1 MGEKESRALK
11 DEMVPVLKTTDPA
24 FLPVAK
30 SVLEAAGIP
39 HVVQGEAGVGLF
51 PLGPAGEKVTN
62 RMTGASI
69 LVPRS
74 RYEEAKALLET
85 PSEAEE
91 PPGS

>member
-1 MGEKESRALK
+1 MD

-24 FLPVAK
+24 LLPVAK
-30 SVLEAAGIP
+30 SVLEAAGVP

-51 PLGPAGEKVTN
+51 PMGPAGEKVTN
-62 RMTGASI
+62 RVTGAII

-85 PSEAEE
+85 PPEE
-91 PPGS
+91 NEG